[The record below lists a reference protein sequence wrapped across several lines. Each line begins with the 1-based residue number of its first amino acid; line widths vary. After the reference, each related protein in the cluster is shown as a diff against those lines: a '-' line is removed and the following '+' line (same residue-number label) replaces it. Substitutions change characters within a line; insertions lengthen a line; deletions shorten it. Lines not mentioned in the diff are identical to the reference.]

1 MAYNERTFLIGQ
13 RVLLVGLRV
22 LQVVLIESGDALEDR
37 LLGLLGSHICESG
50 GLDFGVHGFGL
61 SPTNNSQL
69 TFGGG
74 KNDLLLGASVL
85 QFVLVESLLL
95 IGTHTSM
102 TRPCCACVCVS
113 VCVPLSHRYRP
124 TFLHMAIA

>member
-85 QFVLVESLLL
+85 QFVLVESLQLAFQVL
-95 IGTHTSM
+95 GHLGQILECWCWGGHLNT
-102 TRPCCACVCVS
+102 
-113 VCVPLSHRYRP
+113 
-124 TFLHMAIA
+124 